1 MTSGTVTSGTA
12 AEADANDPRPP
23 RHCYKCG
30 REIGPD
36 ESICEVCN
44 RAGMATP
51 SASQYHGTVAVAI
64 IAGVVG
70 LAIWASLAMR
80 GVGPYR
86 AEVLSVHPG
95 GPDAALVTI
104 SVENQGT
111 SRGSATCRLEAR
123 DANGF
128 PVRATSLTTGQID
141 GGQTENFSDQIEGL
155 PQLPASV
162 VAPCH

>member
-1 MTSGTVTSGTA
+1 MTQ
-12 AEADANDPRPP
+12 AEVPDPRPA
-23 RHCYKCG
+23 RHCIKCG

-44 RAGMATP
+44 QAGMATP
-51 SASQYHGTVAVAI
+51 SASQYHGTMVVAI

-80 GVGPYR
+80 GVGPYS
-86 AEVLSVHPG
+86 AEVVSVEAG
-95 GPDAALVTI
+95 GPNTAVVTFT
-104 SVENQGT
+104 VENQGT
-111 SRGSATCRLEAR
+111 SRGAATCRLEAR

-128 PVRATSLTTGQID
+128 PVRAASVSTGQID
-141 GGQTENFSDQIEGL
+141 GGQTETFTDQIDGL

-162 VAPCH
+162 VATCS